1 KRNDNYLPRCNVKEF
16 KKHPLISKRVLY
28 YIIYSFLS
36 SLSSF
41 SSFIL
46 LIFSFTSPL
55 SLSYLPSACFFLSL
69 LSLPSASFTFLSS
82 LSSFSSFILL
92 IFSFTSPLTL
102 SYLPSACFFLSP
114 VTLPA
119 ASFTFPL
126 TLSLM
131 PSNFSSFL
139 LLMNYSPLFFICY
152 N

>member
-1 KRNDNYLPRCNVKEF
+1 KKRKRNDNYLPRCNLKEL

-41 SSFIL
+41 IL

-55 SLSYLPSACFFLSL
+55 A
-69 LSLPSASFTFLSS
+69 
-82 LSSFSSFILL
+82 
-92 IFSFTSPLTL
+92 L

-126 TLSLM
+126 TLSLT

-139 LLMNYSPLFFICY
+139 LLIIHSLLCHLFFRHFFY
-152 N
+152 S

>member
-1 KRNDNYLPRCNVKEF
+1 KRKRNDNYLPRCNVKEF

-55 SLSYLPSACFFLSL
+55 
-69 LSLPSASFTFLSS
+69 
-82 LSSFSSFILL
+82 
-92 IFSFTSPLTL
+92 TL

-114 VTLPA
+114 VTLSA

-126 TLSLM
+126 SLYFF
-131 PSNFSSFL
+131 PSNFSSLL

>member
-1 KRNDNYLPRCNVKEF
+1 VLFRSKVKNRKRNHNYLPICNVKEF
-16 KKHPLISKRVLY
+16 KKHPIISKSVLY

-55 SLSYLPSACFFLSL
+55 TL
-69 LSLPSASFTFLSS
+69 L
-82 LSSFSSFILL
+82 
-92 IFSFTSPLTL
+92 
-102 SYLPSACFFLSP
+102 YLPSACFFLSP

-126 TLSLM
+126 ILSLT

-139 LLMNYSPLFFICY
+139 LLIIYFPLLFIFYTLFTTFILFFNLYMKLLFY
-152 N
+152 NIH

>member
-1 KRNDNYLPRCNVKEF
+1 RNDNYLPRCNVKEL

-41 SSFIL
+41 IL

-55 SLSYLPSACFFLSL
+55 ALSYLPSAC
-69 LSLPSASFTFLSS
+69 
-82 LSSFSSFILL
+82 
-92 IFSFTSPLTL
+92 
-102 SYLPSACFFLSP
+102 YFLSP

-126 TLSLM
+126 TLSLT
-131 PSNFSSFL
+131 PCTFSSFL
-139 LLMNYSPLFFICY
+139 LLIIYSTLLFIYY

>member
-1 KRNDNYLPRCNVKEF
+1 FNRSKVKKRKRNDNYLPRCNVKEF

-55 SLSYLPSACFFLSL
+55 
-69 LSLPSASFTFLSS
+69 
-82 LSSFSSFILL
+82 
-92 IFSFTSPLTL
+92 TL

-119 ASFTFPL
+119 
-126 TLSLM
+126 
-131 PSNFSSFL
+131 SSFSFPFTL
-139 LLMNYSPLFFICY
+139 FFIPFYFFSFLFLMNFFSLFFICY